1 MSRRFGSAQTGQHLR
16 ILFCTLGYPP
26 GPGGGAEQQARLQAE
41 ELVRRGHSVT
51 VVCPSAPGFGSEWLN
66 GVEIRRLRWPHR
78 WWQLRELTYLPVLAG
93 FLARRVG
100 KYDLVHVHIALRQAD
115 VAVLAARLHRRP
127 VYVKVAGGGRDRE
140 ISPTKSVARITR
152 HVGLLGADMVQAI
165 SAPIEEKLLARGVR
179 PSNIARIPN
188 GLATTR
194 WSAAGAEGRTAARR
208 ALDLPHDSVVVLFA
222 GRFSR
227 EKGLR
232 DLLDTWAQTP
242 RLHRAKLVL
251 VGAPSDDI
259 PEDSIEQSDHV
270 IVRGW
275 SNDLAQYYQA
285 ADIFVLPSHVEG
297 MSNTLL
303 EAMCSGLAVVATNV
317 GAAPEMIRTGTNGS
331 LIDPADRES
340 LADRLIEFID
350 DPELRARVGAEAA
363 ATVRDRYAIEAVV
376 TRIERCYRQLIQQAG
391 APGGPRPSGLP
402 GP

>member
-1 MSRRFGSAQTGQHLR
+1 M
-16 ILFCTLGYPP
+16 FCTLGYPP
-26 GPGGGAEQQARLQAE
+26 APGGGAERQARLQAE

-78 WWQLRELTYLPVLAG
+78 WWQLREVTYLPVLAG
-93 FLARRVG
+93 FLTRRAG
-100 KYDLVHVHIALRQAD
+100 QYDLVHVHIALRQAD
-115 VAVLAARLHRRP
+115 LAVVAGRIRRRP

-140 ISPTKSVARITR
+140 ITPTKWVARITR

-165 SAPIEEKLLARGVR
+165 SAPIEEKLLERGVR
-179 PSNIARIPN
+179 SGNIVRIPN

-194 WSAAGAEGRTAARR
+194 WTASDAEDRAAARR
-208 ALDLPHDSVVVLFA
+208 ALDLPLDSVLVLFA

-232 DLLDTWAQTP
+232 DLLDTWSQMP
-242 RLHRAKLVL
+242 RLDRAKLVL

-275 SNDLAQYYQA
+275 SEDLAQYYRA

-317 GAAPEMIRTGTNGS
+317 GAAPEMIRTGINGA
-331 LIDPADRES
+331 LLDPGDRAS
-340 LADRLIEFID
+340 LAEKLAEFID

-363 ATVRDRYAIEAVV
+363 ATVRERFAIEAVV
-376 TRIERCYRQLIQQAG
+376 TRIEGCYRQLIREAA
-391 APGGPRPSGLP
+391 AP
-402 GP
+402 

>member
-1 MSRRFGSAQTGQHLR
+1 MLVSPRADAEDQRPLR

-26 GPGGGAEQQARLQAE
+26 GPGGGAERQARLQAE

-66 GVEIRRLRWPHR
+66 GVEIRRLRWPHH

-100 KYDLVHVHIALRQAD
+100 NYDLVHVHIALRQAD
-115 VAVLAARLHRRP
+115 VAVVAARLHRRP

-152 HVGLLGADMVQAI
+152 HVGILGADMVQAI
-165 SAPIEEKLLARGVR
+165 SAPIEEKLLERGVR
-179 PSNIARIPN
+179 PGNIVRIPN
-188 GLATTR
+188 GLDTAR
-194 WSAAGAEGRTAARR
+194 WSASDAEDRVVARR
-208 ALDLPHDSVVVLFA
+208 ALGLPLDTVLVLFA

-232 DLLDTWAQTP
+232 DLLDAWAEMP
-242 RLHRAKLVL
+242 RPGRAKLVV
-251 VGAPSDDI
+251 VGDQSGDI
-259 PEDSIEQSDHV
+259 PEDSIEESDHV

-275 SNDLAQYYQA
+275 SDDLAQYYRA

-297 MSNTLL
+297 MSNALL

-317 GAAPEMIRTGTNGS
+317 GAAPEMIRSGTNGS
-331 LIDPADRES
+331 LLDPGDRAS
-340 LADRLIEFID
+340 LATKLDEFID
-350 DPELRARVGAEAA
+350 DPELRAQVGAEAA
-363 ATVRDRYAIEAVV
+363 STVRVRFAIEPVV
-376 TRIERCYRQLIQQAG
+376 TRIEGCYRQLIQRAA
-391 APGGPRPSGLP
+391 APGVRRPS
-402 GP
+402 